1 MIEQPLTL
9 PSGAVL
15 PNRLAKAPMTE
26 RLADPLNRAT
36 PELVRLYEVW
46 ARGGA
51 GLQITG
57 NIPVDRDHPEAVG
70 NVVMDEFGDL
80 DALRPMAAAARA
92 GGAPAWAQ
100 ISHAGR
106 QTPKVVNPHPKAP
119 SAVPLARGGVGH
131 GEPVAMTEA
140 DIEEAI
146 RRFGVT
152 AELCQRAGFDGVQI
166 HGAHG
171 YLLSSFLNP
180 NANKRTD
187 RWGGSLENRARALL
201 GAVAACRRAC
211 GDGFPVS
218 VKLNS
223 ADFQEGG
230 FTLSECATVAGW
242 LADAGVDLLEVSG
255 GNYEQPAMI
264 VGRRDER
271 RDSTKARE
279 AFFLDYAA
287 ELKESRTPP
296 LMVSG
301 GFRTREAMEAAL
313 ASGAAD
319 VIGLGRPIVLEPD
332 LPARLIAGEAEAAAD
347 WEAAVQ
353 PRHAVMAWYYQQI
366 WRVAH
371 GQAVDPSLTGEEAW
385 EVFRAREAA
394 QAEAHRRP
402 EPA

>member
-1 MIEQPLTL
+1 MIEKSLTL

-26 RLADPLNRAT
+26 RLADSLNRAT

-57 NIPVDRDHPEAVG
+57 NIQTDRRHLEAAG
-70 NVVMDEFGDL
+70 NVVMDADGDVA
-80 DALRPMAAAARA
+80 ALRPMAKAAKS

-119 SAVPLARGGVGH
+119 SAVALTRGGVGH
-131 GEPVAMTEA
+131 GEPVAMTEG
-140 DIEEAI
+140 EVEAAVA
-146 RRFGVT
+146 RFGVT
-152 AELCQRAGFDGVQI
+152 AELCREAGFDGVQI

-171 YLLSSFLNP
+171 YLFSAFLNP
-180 NANKRTD
+180 NANRRTD
-187 RWGGSLENRARALL
+187 RFGGSLENRARPLL
-201 GAVAACRRAC
+201 AAVAACRRAC
-211 GDGFPVS
+211 GDSFPVS

-230 FTLSECATVAGW
+230 FTLSECSTVAGW

-264 VGRRDER
+264 VGRRE
-271 RDSTKARE
+271 STKARE

-301 GFRTREAMEAAL
+301 GFRTKAAMEEAL

-319 VIGLGRPIVLEPD
+319 VIGLGRPLVLEPD
-332 LPARLIAGEAEAAAD
+332 LPRRLIAGEAEAAAD
-347 WEAAVQ
+347 WEKDVE
-353 PRHAVMAWYYQQI
+353 PRYAVMAWYYEQI
-366 WRVAH
+366 HRIAH
-371 GQAVDPSLTGEEAW
+371 GLEVEPSITGEQAW
-385 EVFRAREAA
+385 AAFRAREDAA
-394 QAEAHRRP
+394 AAALERP
-402 EPA
+402 TAA